1 MFGYMTDL
9 ETVEVQKT
17 EEVTAEGEP
26 WARMYARKFGWDPFI
41 VGMLPQSNFQ
51 Q

>member
-26 WARMYARKFGWDPFI
+26 WAQMYARNLIIAINQTFNNDTSSQ
-41 VGMLPQSNFQ
+41 L
-51 Q
+51 

>member
-1 MFGYMTDL
+1 MTVAYLGIWSVPSHNFNDTVQVAVAMFGYMTDL

-26 WARMYARKFGWDPFI
+26 
-41 VGMLPQSNFQ
+41 
-51 Q
+51 

>member
-26 WARMYARKFGWDPFI
+26 QVRMYARKLGWDPFI
-41 VGMLPQSNFQ
+41 VGVLPQSKFQ

>member
-26 WARMYARKFGWDPFI
+26 QVRMCS
-41 VGMLPQSNFQ
+41 LSQNFNNKATESELVL
-51 Q
+51 